1 MIYTEA
7 QARELVVEAGKRLLE
22 TGLIART
29 WGNVSARISDTQFV
43 ITPSGRP
50 YDTLT
55 TEELV
60 VVNIN
65 DCSYDGEIKPS
76 SEKGIHADAYK
87 LRPEVNFVIHTH
99 QFRASIMG
107 ATGISIDEVPDKY
120 GAILGNCVPVA
131 AYGMPS
137 TDKLRKALETA
148 YRDYPGAKAFMMV
161 HHGACCL
168 GKDFD
173 EAFDVAETLEVLCKE
188 KIHKA
193 YRLYEGTADYSRK
206 AMLESFIKANGGGK
220 LPKYVNDFG
229 SSVRNGDTFRLSFRN
244 GKEFEVNVKT
254 GALVSET
261 EDKLPAV
268 ALIHSAIYR
277 SSDVTCIKHLTDNE
291 IVGYSVT
298 GRDINPRL
306 DDFAQIAG
314 AKIKCVTW
322 DGSITGAKSVAK
334 AVNGKNVVLIKGSG
348 ALCTG
353 VKQSDLEA
361 VELVLSKECQTQM
374 GAIFFGAGDTLSPVD
389 CNFMRFIYVTKYSKK
404 AN

>member
-1 MIYTEA
+1 MLYTET

-55 TEELV
+55 PDDLV
-60 VVNIN
+60 IVNIE
-65 DCSYDGEIKPS
+65 DCSYTGDIKPS

-99 QFRASIMG
+99 QFRASIVG
-107 ATGISIDEVPDKY
+107 AAGVSIDVIPEKY
-120 GAILGNCVPVA
+120 GDLFGKCVPVA
-131 AYGMPS
+131 SYGMPS
-137 TDKLRKALETA
+137 TDKLRKAMENA
-148 YRDYPGAKAFMMV
+148 YRTYPDSKAFMMV

-168 GKDFD
+168 GNDYD
-173 EAFDVAETLEVLCKE
+173 EAFTLAETLETLCKE

-220 LPKYVNDFG
+220 LPEYVTDFG
-229 SSVRNGDTFRLSFRN
+229 ESVRDGGDFDISFKN
-244 GKEFEVNVKT
+244 GKKFTVDIKT
-254 GALVSET
+254 LKCDSE
-261 EDKLPAV
+261 EKLPAV
-268 ALIHSAIYR
+268 AMIHAAIYK
-277 SSDVTCIKHLTDNE
+277 SSDITCIKHLTNNE

-298 GRDINPRL
+298 GNPINPRL

-314 AKIKCVTW
+314 AKIRCAKW
-322 DGSITGAKSVAK
+322 DGSKASAKSIAGDVK
-334 AVNGKNVVLIKGSG
+334 GKNVVLIRG
-348 ALCTG
+348 AGAIITG
-353 VKQSDLEA
+353 TKQSDLEA
-361 VELVLSKECQTQM
+361 VELVLAKECQTQM
-374 GAIFFGAGDTLSPVD
+374 GAVFFGKGETLSPID
-389 CNFMRFIYVTKYSKK
+389 CNLMRMIYVTKYSKK
-404 AN
+404 AE